1 MDARTVVEAAF
12 AVLDRQG
19 LDGLSM
25 RAVAQHLGVH
35 VGGLYYHVRDKDA
48 LLRTM
53 ADDLAGRV
61 DEPAVTGDPFH
72 DAAAWC
78 GALRRT
84 VTACRDGARILA
96 ASPHLG
102 SPGALSLME
111 HLQARL
117 AVALPTVERAAC
129 ADTLLCYVAGFVAQ
143 EQRPLAPDLGGHTP
157 ALLARFPLVAESV
170 RDAGHSDDELFAS
183 CVEAILRGFG
193 LASSGAIADTGVRGQ
208 LYG

>member
-1 MDARTVVEAAF
+1 MDERAVVEAAF
-12 AVLDRQG
+12 VVLGREG

-25 RAVAQHLGVH
+25 RAVAQHLGVR

-48 LLRTM
+48 LLRAM
-53 ADDLAGRV
+53 ADDLARRV
-61 DEPAVTGDPFH
+61 DEPVVTGDPFR
-72 DAAAWC
+72 DAATWC

-102 SPGALSLME
+102 SPGALALME
-111 HLQARL
+111 HLQSRL
-117 AVALPTVERAAC
+117 AAALPSAERAAC

-143 EQRPLAPDLGGHTP
+143 EQRPLAVDVGGHAP
-157 ALLARFPLVAESV
+157 ALLAQFPLVAESV
-170 RDAGHSDDELFAS
+170 RNAGHSDDALFGS

-193 LASSGAIADTGVRGQ
+193 LTPAPTPPFTQPAASP
-208 LYG
+208 